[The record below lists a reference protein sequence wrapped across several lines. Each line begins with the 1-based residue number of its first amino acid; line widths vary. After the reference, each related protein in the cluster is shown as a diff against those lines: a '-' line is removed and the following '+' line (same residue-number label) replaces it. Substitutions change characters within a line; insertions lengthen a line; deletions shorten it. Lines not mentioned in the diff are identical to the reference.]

1 MRWRESAE
9 RDKIEFDVKTLAVAV
24 FFHAV
29 YGVASRKV
37 NLSTLSE
44 AKSRITTHCGTCRLS
59 VMGESQWIESQPG
72 IHLLATAFVQINASL
87 AP

>member
-24 FFHAV
+24 FFLAV
-29 YGVASRKV
+29 YGGGSRKV

-44 AKSRITTHCGTCRLS
+44 AKLEVS
-59 VMGESQWIESQPG
+59 
-72 IHLLATAFVQINASL
+72 
-87 AP
+87 